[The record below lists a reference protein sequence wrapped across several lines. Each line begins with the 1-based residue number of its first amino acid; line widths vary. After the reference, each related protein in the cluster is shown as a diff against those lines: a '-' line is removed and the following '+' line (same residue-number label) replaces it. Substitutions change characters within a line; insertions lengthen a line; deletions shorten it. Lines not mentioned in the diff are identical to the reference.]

1 MERKVAEILKKWK
14 KSNHRL
20 PLLLHGARQ
29 VGKTYTL
36 LHFGKLQF
44 ENVVYLNFENNPALQ
59 DIFAGEITPKQLL
72 PKLQLIANQSILEEN
87 TLLFFDEI
95 QSCERALTALKYFAE
110 QAPKYAVVAAGSLLG
125 VAVNREQY
133 SFPVGKVQIE
143 HLYPMDFEE
152 FLWAMGKKGAVKIIK
167 DCFTNKKKC
176 DLHTHFLELFKQY
189 IALGGMPQ
197 VVNEYI
203 ENRDF
208 DFIVSLQK
216 NILDSYIADMAKYA
230 TPMETVK
237 IMATYNSIPSQLAKE
252 NRKFQYKLI
261 KSGARANVYEGPLDW
276 LKSSG
281 LIVKVHKCNPP
292 EIPLIAFSSP
302 DFFKVYLSDTGLL
315 CSKLGLN
322 NQNILIQPFDLA
334 GIKGAIAENY
344 VATALKTNGFDPY
357 YWESEGKAEVDF
369 IIQDKQGNII
379 PIEVKSSENVRA
391 KSLTQYTMRYQP
403 KLAYKVST
411 KNFGFEGV
419 VYSIPLYAVFCIGV
433 ENELR

>member
-1 MERKVAEILKKWK
+1 MERKIDFILQQWK
-14 KSNHRL
+14 NSELRL
-20 PLLLHGARQ
+20 PLILHGARQ

-36 LHFGKLQF
+36 LNFGKSNYQ
-44 ENVVYLNFENNPALQ
+44 NVVYFNFENNPSLQ
-59 DIFAGEITPKQLL
+59 SIFSEDISPDILM
-72 PKLQLIANQSILEEN
+72 PKLQLIANQSIFEES

-95 QSCERALTALKYFAE
+95 QTCERALTSLKYFAE
-110 QAPKYAVVAAGSLLG
+110 NAPKFHIVAAGSLLG
-125 VAVNREQY
+125 VVVNRKQY

-152 FLWAMGKKGAVKIIK
+152 FLWALGKKEAIEIIK
-167 DCFTNKKKC
+167 NCFNNRTEC
-176 DLHTHFLELFKQY
+176 SLHSHFMDIFKLH
-189 IALGGMPQ
+189 ITLGGMPQ

-203 ENRDF
+203 KNKDLNF
-208 DFIVSLQK
+208 VVSLQK

-230 TPMETVK
+230 TAMETVK
-237 IMATYNSIPSQLAKE
+237 IMAAFNSIPSQLAKE

-261 KSGARANVYEGPLDW
+261 KSGARANVYESSIDW

-281 LIVKVHKCNPP
+281 IIVKVQKCTKP
-292 EIPLIAFSSP
+292 EMPLIAFSSS

-322 NQNILIQPFDLA
+322 NQNLIIQPFDLN

-344 VATALKTNGFDPY
+344 VASALQINGYTPY

-369 IIQDKQGNII
+369 IIQNKNGAII

-391 KSLTQYTMRYQP
+391 KSLIQYMQKYKP
-403 KLAYKVST
+403 EIAYKISV
-411 KNFGFEGV
+411 KNFGLNNNLFSV
-419 VYSIPLYAVFCIGV
+419 PLYAVFCI
-433 ENELR
+433 

>member
-1 MERKVAEILKKWK
+1 MERKIVEVLKKWK
-14 KSNHRL
+14 ESKNRL

-29 VGKTYTL
+29 VGKTFTL
-36 LHFGKLQF
+36 LHFGKLNFQ
-44 ENVVYLNFENNPALQ
+44 NVVYFNFENNPELLEIFSG
-59 DIFAGEITPKQLL
+59 DISPKQLL
-72 PKLQLIANQSILEEN
+72 PKLQLIASQSIFEEK
-87 TLLFFDEI
+87 TLLIFDEI
-95 QSCERALTALKYFAE
+95 QACERALTSLKYFAE
-110 QAPKYAVVAAGSLLG
+110 LAPKYAVVAAGSLLG

-143 HLYPMDFEE
+143 HMYPMDFEE
-152 FLWAMGKKGAVKIIK
+152 FLWAMNKKDAIKMIK
-167 DCFTNKKKC
+167 DCFNNKKEC
-176 DLHTHFLELFKQY
+176 DLHTHLLELFKLY

-197 VVNEYI
+197 VLNEYVQ
-203 ENRDF
+203 NRDF
-208 DFIVSLQK
+208 NFIVSLQK

-237 IMATYNSIPSQLAKE
+237 IMAAYNSIPSQLAKE

-261 KSGARANVYEGPLDW
+261 KSGGRANVYEGPLDW

-322 NQNILIQPFDLA
+322 NQSLIIQPFDLD

-344 VATALKTNGFDPY
+344 VATALKTNGYDPY

-369 IIQDKQGNII
+369 IIQDKQGEII
-379 PIEVKSSENVRA
+379 PIEVKSSENVRS
-391 KSLTQYTMRYQP
+391 KSLSQYMTRYKP
-403 KLAYKVST
+403 SIAYKVSS
-411 KNFGFEGV
+411 KNFGLDGNL
-419 VYSIPLYAVFCIGV
+419 YSIPLYAVFCI
-433 ENELR
+433 